1 MHWQVPV
8 IWLNWGIQC
17 RTSFARPW
25 VVLQPGWMHILSL
38 GFSFVCRQWTLR
50 TLACKVRLLAH
61 LLVPTRDSLSGFLR
75 HGYRLLLDEVFV
87 ISRIIIVEASL
98 RLRLITLTET
108 FNILDITKTESNNCF
123 ITHWT
128 KKWKS
133 CFCFF
138 TDRKKHK
145 VRESDDMITLPSWT
159 AVVHDMITWHWVSL
173 TW

>member
-38 GFSFVCRQWTLR
+38 GFSFVCRQWTLG

-87 ISRIIIVEASL
+87 LSRIINVEARVISRSRRQYSGYHKNWISQL
-98 RLRLITLTET
+98 FYYTLNKKMKVMFLLLHGQE
-108 FNILDITKTESNNCF
+108 KTQSTWKWWHDYPAVMNCRR
-123 ITHWT
+123 TWHDNLT
-128 KKWKS
+128 LS
-133 CFCFF
+133 
-138 TDRKKHK
+138 
-145 VRESDDMITLPSWT
+145 VLDMII
-159 AVVHDMITWHWVSL
+159 V
-173 TW
+173 